1 MPVPRLSPRIAMVQF
16 QPKQVAAN
24 MAKARELCRGSID
37 LVCLPEMV
45 FSGYVFENAAAIGPY
60 LEHPRTGPTSA
71 FCAELAQHLNAMSW
85 PVEEYLA
92 ETGGRVVGANSA
104 TLYGPDGE
112 WVGGYRKTNL
122 FSTTRRGQARHDRIR
137 DISLPPPL
145 RSVTLSICMD
155 LNAQPPHSWTTAD
168 DKCLVLLNAWIDSAE
183 DPDDRHDMYTVD
195 FWAERLRPL
204 WLESSSASQETFVVV
219 CNRGGDENGKTFAGS
234 SAVFRMR
241 QGGGKSGILRAAL
254 SREDEDVMVWDSS
267 T

>member
-1 MPVPRLSPRIAMVQF
+1 M
-16 QPKQVAAN
+16 
-24 MAKARELCRGSID
+24 
-37 LVCLPEMV
+37 
-45 FSGYVFENAAAIGPY
+45 
-60 LEHPRTGPTSA
+60 
-71 FCAELAQHLNAMSW
+71 
-85 PVEEYLA
+85 EEYLA

-122 FSTTRRGQARHDRIR
+122 FSTDKTWAKPGMLLNQVLCILIDPSTGPGFMTF
-137 DISLPPPL
+137 SLPPPL

-168 DKCLVLLNAWIDSAE
+168 GPYELADYCLKEKTNVLVLLNAWIDSAE

-219 CNRGGDENGKTFAGS
+219 CNRGGDENGKIPSWAGS
-234 SAVFRMR
+234 SR
-241 QGGGKSGILRAAL
+241 
-254 SREDEDVMVWDSS
+254 
-267 T
+267 